1 MKIAT
6 LARNG
11 VSTETVELISRLVD
25 LIPYPARRYAM
36 GDVTLSLLNG
46 KCRTAEN
53 VFGWNRSAVE
63 VGIKEF
69 QTGISCMHDVSSRF
83 KPKTEERDP
92 YLLSDIQAII
102 KLDSECVST
111 LLHANMTAKAVYDAL
126 INKGWTAESL
136 PTVRTISNI
145 LNRQDYHSHTVA
157 KSTVQKIR
165 KNRLH
170 SEQALNPSDS

>member
-1 MKIAT
+1 MKTTT

-25 LIPYPARRYAM
+25 LIPWPARRSTM
-36 GDVTLSLLNG
+36 GDVTLTLLDG

-63 VGIKEF
+63 IGIKEF
-69 QTGISCMHDVSSRF
+69 QSGISCMHDVTTRF
-83 KPKTEERDP
+83 KPKTEEKDP
-92 YLLSDIQAII
+92 YLLSDIQVIM
-102 KLDSECVST
+102 KLNSGNIPNQFP
-111 LLHANMTAKAVYDAL
+111 ANMTAKAVYDAL
-126 INKGWTAESL
+126 INKGWTAKSL

-145 LNRQDYHSHTVA
+145 LNRQDYHLHTAA
-157 KSTVQKIR
+157 KSNAQKIH

-170 SEQALNPSDS
+170 SD